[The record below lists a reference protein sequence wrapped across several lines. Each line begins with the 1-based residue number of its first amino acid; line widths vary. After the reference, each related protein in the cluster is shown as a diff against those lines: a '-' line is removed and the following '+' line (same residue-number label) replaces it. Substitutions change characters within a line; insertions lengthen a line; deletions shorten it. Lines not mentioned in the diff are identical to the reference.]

1 MKNLT
6 KQEKHEQCIREI
18 RGTLVVVAICCAWHI
33 LSAFLL
39 NGSGLYFLGMPAW
52 FSVSTLGTIVLSLLG
67 VWYLLKHVFIDF
79 EYDDEE
85 EGEYNVCRSES
96 HSWYFCYLPCFECDY
111 SVLYSVNGR
120 EVNSMYPLRKS
131 FLLAGEI

>member
-39 NGSGLYFLGMPAW
+39 NGSGLYFRYASLVQCVNVRYDRTLFTWGM
-52 FSVSTLGTIVLSLLG
+52 
-67 VWYLLKHVFIDF
+67 VFVKACI
-79 EYDDEE
+79 Y
-85 EGEYNVCRSES
+85 
-96 HSWYFCYLPCFECDY
+96 
-111 SVLYSVNGR
+111 
-120 EVNSMYPLRKS
+120 
-131 FLLAGEI
+131 